1 MWLATGYQSTQE
13 IRVPCRYT
21 GMKPNDPFPTGSY
34 ELRLTDAD
42 LAHLRIVIPDEVR
55 DRNRVL
61 PLAYW
66 RRRVMQI
73 LETRHLVP
81 AQLAVAS
88 ALLAQIDSAVETE
101 TPLAKAS

>member
-1 MWLATGYQSTQE
+1 
-13 IRVPCRYT
+13 
-21 GMKPNDPFPTGSY
+21 MKPNDPFPTGSY

-88 ALLAQIDSAVETE
+88 ALLAQIDSAVEAE